1 MIHRPGRM
9 IWSLSF
15 SRVFFSRPCFRH
27 TVNLS
32 CDYSTDALA
41 YFQKKTNV
49 RMSRLSPL
57 LTTERHPRSSAMECC
72 SVLWLSLSAF
82 ALHKP
87 INTNF
92 GMAHGKHSRLS
103 EMRTTTLWLFT
114 WQTPRGTTFSFP
126 GSTISI
132 GDGKAVSIT
141 LNHLFP

>member
-27 TVNLS
+27 AVNLS
-32 CDYSTDALA
+32 RDYSTDALA

-57 LTTERHPRSSAMECC
+57 LTTERHSIADERGCR

-82 ALHKP
+82 DLHKP

-92 GMAHGKHSRLS
+92 GIAHVKHYRLS

-114 WQTPRGTTFSFP
+114 WQTPRGTTYSFP

-141 LNHLFP
+141 LSHLFP